1 MEIAYL
7 VGGLLGLLILF
18 WLGNWLVCRV
28 NTLVRNIPPQELDTL
43 RVIKAKLADAA
54 YISGDGEFATVVEML
69 DAFLGPF
76 YPSSG
81 IVRPFETWMILARR
95 HYNSIRNS
103 NIAGRDSLESNEEVC
118 KLLSEIIPL
127 SHRLNANEV
136 IPIRG
141 HIWLLCLIGRI
152 QRMEV

>member
-54 YISGDGEFATVVEML
+54 YISGDGE
-69 DAFLGPF
+69 
-76 YPSSG
+76 
-81 IVRPFETWMILARR
+81 
-95 HYNSIRNS
+95 
-103 NIAGRDSLESNEEVC
+103 
-118 KLLSEIIPL
+118 
-127 SHRLNANEV
+127 
-136 IPIRG
+136 
-141 HIWLLCLIGRI
+141 
-152 QRMEV
+152 